1 MRPYSGWEV
10 SLRTRLA
17 AAVLLVSAA
26 VTIAH
31 YTQVWAVIPPAQA
44 RTSDFAGT
52 YVGATLWRSGKASSM
67 YDVPAEEAVMA
78 RVGAPADHLYIP
90 FENPPFAAVV
100 ASPFSLLDAT
110 AAYRLWSLLQ
120 LGLLIAAVCVAV
132 RAAPWPRA
140 TSGLLKLSVA
150 GVAIAGFGTG
160 LLFVEGQWDGV
171 QALGLALAY
180 AGWRRGHRAA
190 PGFSVGLTAALAKP
204 HLVAAL
210 VAFMAGRRDWRG
222 LLGTAAGAALTV
234 VAGLVTA
241 GSGPLAAF
249 VRAVLQPSNSP
260 VARLQGAT
268 GLFGS
273 LFGSGLGP
281 FAAALVAGLA
291 ASIVAAWLGA
301 VSRTRRDLLEPALA
315 GAAVLSLFASPHLL
329 GHDLTLLAPIV
340 VATLAWTASREATA
354 AQPWPGRATSL
365 VVAAWVALSFATMF
379 DLGQSSVG
387 PPGRLTPWVLLALA
401 ALCAV
406 AVRLAVT
413 HEAHHPAGAHRVRVA
428 RHDADAAVRLEHA

>member
-1 MRPYSGWEV
+1 V

-26 VTIAH
+26 ITMAH
-31 YTQVWAVIPPAQA
+31 YTQVWAAIPPAQA

-52 YVGATLWRSGKASSM
+52 YVGATLWRSGSASAM

-78 RVGAPADHLYIP
+78 RVGVPADHLYIP

-110 AAYRLWSLLQ
+110 TAYRAWSLLQ
-120 LGLLIAAVCVAV
+120 LALLVAAVWVAT

-140 TSGLLKLSVA
+140 TPGLIKLAAA

-160 LLFVEGQWDGV
+160 LLFVEGQWDGI

-190 PGFSVGLTAALAKP
+190 PGFAVGLTAAIAKP
-204 HLVAAL
+204 HLVAGV

-222 LLGTAAGAALTV
+222 LLGAAAGASLVV
-234 VAGLVTA
+234 VAGLLTA
-241 GSGPLAAF
+241 GAGPLAAF
-249 VRAVLQPSNSP
+249 VRAVLEPSNSP
-260 VARLQGAT
+260 VARLQGST

-281 FAAALVAGLA
+281 FALAIVAGVAA
-291 ASIVAAWLGA
+291 ASVAAWLGA

-315 GAAVLSLFASPHLL
+315 GATLLSLFASPHLL
-329 GHDLTLLAPIV
+329 GHDLTLLAPVLV
-340 VATLAWTASREATA
+340 VTLAWTASREAA
-354 AQPWPGRATSL
+354 SAHAWPGRATLL
-365 VVAAWVALSFATMF
+365 VVAGWVALSFATTF

-387 PPGRLTPWVLLALA
+387 LPGRLTPWVLLALA
-401 ALCAV
+401 ALSGV
-406 AVRLAVT
+406 AVRLAVM
-413 HEAHHPAGAHRVRVA
+413 HEAHDAAGSHRLRVA